1 MNTIAGALRSV
12 IKPARIMLWPI
23 VFVVGGAVAMAQ
35 TTPAPAPAPAPAA
48 PKKAPRKAEKKEPA
62 PPAQAQP
69 APAPQTAPQQP
80 MQPAAAPAPMPPV
93 IYSPWTKICPKP
105 PPNAPQTPGIC
116 LTVKEARLET
126 GQFVAGAAL
135 IEQAGEDKKLLRIT
149 LPLGMQLAPGT
160 RVTLDAEQPLAGP
173 YVVCVPN
180 GCMADYQITGEFV
193 GKLKKGQQLL
203 LQGVNMP
210 GQVAGFTLPLGDFAK
225 ASDGPPTDPEIFEA
239 KQKAEWEKRLK
250 ENPPANAPV
259 APAPK

>member
-1 MNTIAGALRSV
+1 MNTIAGALSAV
-12 IKPARIMLWPI
+12 IRPARVSLLWPLA
-23 VFVVGGAVAMAQ
+23 FVLGSAVAMAQ
-35 TTPAPAPAPAPAA
+35 TAPAPAPAPAA
-48 PKKAPRKAEKKEPA
+48 PKKAPAPRKAEKKEP
-62 PPAQAQP
+62 PQPQTAQP
-69 APAPQTAPQQP
+69 APQAPQPAPQQP
-80 MQPAAAPAPMPPV
+80 LQPAQMPPV
-93 IYSPWTKICPKP
+93 VYSPWTKICPKP
-105 PPNAPQTPGIC
+105 PPNAPQTQGVC

-126 GQFVAGAAL
+126 GQFLAGAAL
-135 IEQAGEDKKLLRIT
+135 IEQTGEDKRLLRIT

-180 GCMADYQITGEFV
+180 GCMADYQINGEFV

-225 ASDGPPTDPEIFEA
+225 ASDGPPTDPEEFEA

-250 ENPPANAPV
+250 EHPPANAP
-259 APAPK
+259 APPKQ